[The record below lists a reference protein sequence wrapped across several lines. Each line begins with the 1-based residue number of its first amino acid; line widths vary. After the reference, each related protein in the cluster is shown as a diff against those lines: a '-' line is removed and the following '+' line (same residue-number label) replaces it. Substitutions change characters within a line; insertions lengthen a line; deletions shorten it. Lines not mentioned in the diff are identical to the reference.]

1 MPDGDSRPLCA
12 TCPVWTGVCPTCG
25 TFWWERGGKRH
36 GLRPVAAQAPAGPTA
51 KGYYGP
57 PPLER
62 LPNYVAVETRR

>member
-1 MPDGDSRPLCA
+1 MADQFCA
-12 TCPVWTGVCPTCG
+12 TCPVWTGACPNCG

-36 GLRPVAAQAPAGPTA
+36 GLRPVPAAQAPVDPTA

-62 LPNYVAVETRR
+62 LPNYVAANSGASR